1 MPNALPMGTISGTTT
16 TIAPKTPGA
25 SNTPLPDQDGDG
37 IPDATD
43 NCPTIANADQVN
55 TDGDAQG
62 KVVRSSWDIKPT
74 LATMTTRIHEV
85 ERNMGKPCPFHDMT
99 VKQVEGLAELQ
110 KQHTATELR
119 VAELGQ
125 KHTGLTEMQAA
136 FSARMGADVSAI
148 QSSIGAIRT
157 EVGQLT
163 TTVSTLSATG
173 SDTKEWVKYLIISL
187 LAITLSVITNVITDW
202 VKGDRSHPDKAVAAT
217 VK

>member
-1 MPNALPMGTISGTTT
+1 M
-16 TIAPKTPGA
+16 
-25 SNTPLPDQDGDG
+25 
-37 IPDATD
+37 
-43 NCPTIANADQVN
+43 
-55 TDGDAQG
+55 
-62 KVVRSSWDIKPT
+62 
-74 LATMTTRIHEV
+74 
-85 ERNMGKPCPFHDMT
+85 
-99 VKQVEGLAELQ
+99 
-110 KQHTATELR
+110 R